1 MNDLKK
7 YIIYFFIFAMLLSL
21 SIIFLKKRKTNN
33 KINDTNYQKNTIKI
47 VYPSTNYAKLNKKI
61 KEL

>member
-21 SIIFLKKRKTNN
+21 SIVFLKKRKTNN

-47 VYPSTNYAKLNKKI
+47 VYSFST
-61 KEL
+61 